1 MYVEKESPKD
11 KEGKF
16 KCKKC
21 EALFDSMP
29 TLRDH
34 IAENHRL
41 KGRFLICLECG
52 DNFVVANSLQMHLN
66 VYHGI
71 ADPIS
76 YMTENPDYAP
86 DVVGNHEAD
95 GKALIDNQCQVCKAV
110 FESKAAVDK
119 HFRVHG
125 MAFLS
130 RKIQE
135 ARKASKTPE
144 KAPSQGDDGSPEK
157 SSDDASSVKSTP
169 EKSEV

>member
-1 MYVEKESPKD
+1 M
-11 KEGKF
+11 
-16 KCKKC
+16 
-21 EALFDSMP
+21 
-29 TLRDH
+29 
-34 IAENHRL
+34 
-41 KGRFLICLECG
+41 
-52 DNFVVANSLQMHLN
+52 VASSLHMHLN

-86 DVVGNHEAD
+86 DVVGSHEAE

-110 FESKAAVDK
+110 FESKSAVDK

-144 KAPSQGDDGSPEK
+144 KAAPHSDSSPEK
-157 SSDDASSVKSTP
+157 VTDDSSSAKTTP
-169 EKSEV
+169 EKSDSLVNNDTE